1 MDFRIFTRQSKMSDS
16 KNMILD
22 FVAEGFQQ
30 GWKHIDASRL
40 AADQSLEADVVIIGS
55 GAGGGNSAEILAQS
69 GLNVIIVEEGPL
81 QTSRDFHMKENE
93 AYSNLYQESAGRQT
107 KDRGIKIFQGRM
119 VGGGTGINW
128 TTSFRTPA
136 ETLKYWAEEMGV
148 LGFSEDEMLPW
159 FEWSEKRY
167 NIQDW
172 KVPPN
177 ANNSALETG
186 CEKLGVSWGK
196 IRRNVTGCL
205 NLGYCG
211 TGCPVNAKQST
222 LVTTIPGA
230 LKEGAT
236 LISKARAET
245 IEIKNGKITELKC
258 KAMTPRGNAAAVQ
271 TIKIKARHYVL
282 AAGSIGSPAIMLR
295 SENKILNPYG
305 LVGTRTFL
313 HPVNISGA
321 IMPFP
326 VNGEYGAPQ
335 TSYSDHYIETRL
347 DNQKSGFK
355 LECPPLQPMLV
366 ATALEGHG
374 KVHAEIMRQRPF
386 LQVLVGLQRDGF
398 HPESIGGKVYLKSD
412 GTPGLDYP
420 VSGYVWEGI
429 RDAFIAMSEIQFA
442 SGAKA
447 VAPVHRDAELYYSL
461 EKVKKAIASLPMETL
476 KARLFSAHVMGG
488 CPMGENTAKSVVNSK
503 GRHHE
508 VENLSIFDG
517 SVFPT
522 SIAANPMESIFAVT
536 AKFAT
541 ELAKVL
547 VM

>member
-1 MDFRIFTRQSKMSDS
+1 
-16 KNMILD
+16 
-22 FVAEGFQQ
+22 
-30 GWKHIDASRL
+30 
-40 AADQSLEADVVIIGS
+40 
-55 GAGGGNSAEILAQS
+55 
-69 GLNVIIVEEGPL
+69 
-81 QTSRDFHMKENE
+81 
-93 AYSNLYQESAGRQT
+93 
-107 KDRGIKIFQGRM
+107 
-119 VGGGTGINW
+119 
-128 TTSFRTPA
+128 
-136 ETLKYWAEEMGV
+136 
-148 LGFSEDEMLPW
+148 
-159 FEWSEKRY
+159 
-167 NIQDW
+167 
-172 KVPPN
+172 
-177 ANNSALETG
+177 
-186 CEKLGVSWGK
+186 
-196 IRRNVTGCL
+196 
-205 NLGYCG
+205 
-211 TGCPVNAKQST
+211 
-222 LVTTIPGA
+222 
-230 LKEGAT
+230 
-236 LISKARAET
+236 
-245 IEIKNGKITELKC
+245 
-258 KAMTPRGNAAAVQ
+258 
-271 TIKIKARHYVL
+271 
-282 AAGSIGSPAIMLR
+282 
-295 SENKILNPYG
+295 
-305 LVGTRTFL
+305 
-313 HPVNISGA
+313 
-321 IMPFP
+321 MPFP

-447 VAPVHRDAELYYSL
+447 VAPVHRDAGLYHSL
-461 EKVKKAIASLPMETL
+461 DKVKKAIASLPMETL

-488 CPMGENTAKSVVNSK
+488 CPMGENAAKSVVNSK